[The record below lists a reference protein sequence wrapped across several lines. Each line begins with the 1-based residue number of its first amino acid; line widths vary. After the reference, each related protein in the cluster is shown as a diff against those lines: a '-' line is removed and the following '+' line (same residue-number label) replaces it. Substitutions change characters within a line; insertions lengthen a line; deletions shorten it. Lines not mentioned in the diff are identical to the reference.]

1 MLTTVGALAHVPS
14 YAATPAGPEMV
25 HNSGVACGL
34 QCCCLVGVAR
44 LGVTLG
50 GGRAVA
56 VDAGAMP
63 PRGTF
68 RRRGDDPLLPHPAG
82 IVLLFFFST
91 SLVWIQL

>member
-34 QCCCLVGVAR
+34 QCCCLGVAR
-44 LGVTLG
+44 RGVTLG

-56 VDAGAMP
+56 VDAGA
-63 PRGTF
+63 G
-68 RRRGDDPLLPHPAG
+68 AG
-82 IVLLFFFST
+82 PGFQTWVFKILKSNFST
-91 SLVWIQL
+91 T